1 MWELFGP
8 LTKGITSVLFTR
20 EEVINLDILAKKL
33 QDEKITRWVIV
44 PSLLRALLDKLKSEG
59 LTLPDLRYWT
69 SSGETLSLD
78 LMEEFY
84 RVFPSSSHK
93 LLNIYGSSEV
103 TADVTCYDA
112 SEVFN
117 AGNVAETSWYKKG
130 SGSAPI
136 GKPIANNQV
145 YIVDKRGKLLPLG
158 AWGEI
163 YVGGVQVA
171 NGYLNATEL
180 TAKRF
185 IADDFTK
192 KPGATLFKTGDMA
205 RWLRDGNIEYQGRI
219 DGQVKIRGYRI
230 EPGEI
235 ENMLKQSDLVNDAI
249 VLAKE
254 NNNGNNHLVGYV
266 VPNGAFDKEAV
277 TSYLKSHLPEYMVP
291 AIWVE
296 LEKFPLL
303 PNGKLNKKALP
314 QPDVSALL
322 KHQYVAPVTE
332 TEVKLAEVWQELLGL
347 EQVGIYDNFFELGG
361 HSILIMKMVSSIK
374 KSFGL
379 TVPIH
384 VVFQLPNINSLSNYI
399 DWEQNVV
406 EDENSTEVEVINI

>member
-1 MWELFGP
+1 LFGP

-20 EEVINLDILAKKL
+20 EDVLNLDILTKKL
-33 QDEKITRWVIV
+33 ADEKITRWVIV
-44 PSLLRALLDKLKSEG
+44 PSLLRALLEKLKSEK
-59 LTLPDLRYWT
+59 LTLPHLRYWS

-84 RVFPSSSHK
+84 EVFSPASHK

-112 SEVFN
+112 SEVFK
-117 AGNVAETSWYKKG
+117 AGNVAEMSWYKKG

-136 GKPIANNQV
+136 GKPIANCQV
-145 YIVDKRGKLLPLG
+145 YIVDKKGKLLPQG

-171 NGYLNATEL
+171 DGYLNATDL

-185 IADDFTK
+185 IADSYTNRR
-192 KPGATLFKTGDMA
+192 GATLFKTGDMG
-205 RWLRDGNIEYQGRI
+205 RWLKDGNIEYLGRI

-235 ENMLKQSDLVNDAI
+235 ESMLKQSDLVNEAI

-254 NNNGNNHLVGYV
+254 NNDGNSHLIGYV
-266 VPNGAFDKEAV
+266 VPNGAFDKNSI
-277 TSYLKSHLPEYMVP
+277 TDYLKSNLPEYMVP

-296 LEKFPLL
+296 LEKLPLL
-303 PNGKLNKKALP
+303 PNGKLNKNALP
-314 QPDVSALL
+314 QPEISTLL

-332 TEVKLAEVWQELLGL
+332 TEVKLTEVWQELLGI
-347 EQVGIYDNFFELGG
+347 EQVGVYDNFFELGG
-361 HSILIMKMVSSIK
+361 HSILIMKMVSSMK
-374 KSFGL
+374 KRFGL

-384 VVFQLPNINSLSNYI
+384 VVFQLPTISSLSNYI